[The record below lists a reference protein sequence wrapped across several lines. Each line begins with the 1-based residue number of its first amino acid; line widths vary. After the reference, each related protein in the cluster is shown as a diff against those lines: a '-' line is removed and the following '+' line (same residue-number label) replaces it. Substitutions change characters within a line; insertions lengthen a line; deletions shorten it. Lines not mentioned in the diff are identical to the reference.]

1 MAEPLVRETQKLY
14 GLPLSEFTAARNA
27 RAKAL
32 KREDPELAAAVAAL
46 PKPTVAAAALNGL
59 VHEDPSEVRALVQS
73 GKRLRQAQEA
83 AVAGKKGADLNE
95 AIKEHRGALDR
106 VQRDL
111 RRRKL
116 SGPTVDKATQTLR
129 VASLDPELWQL
140 LERGLLNED
149 LTSSGFGVDPGL
161 VPAQPRKRPAQ
172 KQAPP
177 KVDKRA
183 EQRRRRAQRELAAA
197 EEALT
202 SARKRAEQALHEVE
216 QATAEVE
223 RARNA
228 LAELPTRW
236 GTAGRAAGA
245 PRRAPS
251 RRRDCAPS
259 SGRRGSHA
267 TAPTP
272 STSR

>member
-32 KREDPELAAAVAAL
+32 KQDDPELAAAVAAL
-46 PKPTVAAAALNGL
+46 PKPSVAAGALNEL
-59 VHEDPSEVRALVQS
+59 VNEDPSEVRALIQS

-116 SGPTVDKATQTLR
+116 NAPTVDKATQTLR

-140 LERGLLNED
+140 LERGLLHED
-149 LTSSGFGVDPGL
+149 LTASGFGLDPGI
-161 VPAQPRKRPAQ
+161 VPARPKQ
-172 KQAPP
+172 KPEPAAKKPAPP
-177 KVDKRA
+177 KPDKAA
-183 EQRRRRAQRELAAA
+183 ERRRREARERLRQAKAALAEA
-197 EEALT
+197 E
-202 SARKRAEQALHEVE
+202 KRAR
-216 QATAEVE
+216 TAQGELE
-223 RARNA
+223 RARA
-228 LAELPTRW
+228 DLE
-236 GTAGRAAGA
+236 RAQE
-245 PRRAPS
+245 RA
-251 RRRDCAPS
+251 DQA
-259 SGRRGSHA
+259 
-267 TAPTP
+267 
-272 STSR
+272 